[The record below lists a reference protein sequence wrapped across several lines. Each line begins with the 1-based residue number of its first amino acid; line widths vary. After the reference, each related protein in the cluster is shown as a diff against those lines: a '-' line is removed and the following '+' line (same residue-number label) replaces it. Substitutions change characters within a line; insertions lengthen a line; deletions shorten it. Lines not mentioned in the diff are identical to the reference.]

1 MDKDEIDFANADLG
15 LAPVVD
21 EDAEGDDFDAFNAD
35 TFGADDVW
43 VEDDHEEV
51 LDSPQLSFELTNC

>member
-1 MDKDEIDFANADLG
+1 MNQDDIDFANADLG

-21 EDAEGDDFDAFNAD
+21 DDDGEGDDFDAFNAD
-35 TFGADDVW
+35 TFGAEDVW

-51 LDSPQLSFELTNC
+51 IDMKFQ